1 MEQMI
6 ERKLSWIERLRK
18 RIYLRFMKADSIKRF
33 HNLPHFLKYDREV
46 IEQLFSKCREKVEDE
61 ANGFGLGYKRPQ
73 CINFS
78 PEMIDLISEVPYS
91 ITLLNIEELKKLMQ
105 SNNEFQKYTSL
116 LPVEMQIEVLNN
128 TSKTDISN
136 FPDEVIVNYFLNAK
150 KNGEMIA
157 KDKFNI
163 QEFSEEIQLK
173 IGLIDNNYLRYMTP
187 EIQSKFIHG
196 NKLVVKLL
204 NIHIANDEYAEY
216 GKNVNEVIKTDDMSF
231 LKSIFT
237 KRRRKSF
244 LMKILRSNKMV

>member
-1 MEQMI
+1 MI

-46 IEQLFSKCREKVEDE
+46 IEQLFSKCREKGEDIIKIE
-61 ANGFGLGYKRPQ
+61 ANGFGLGYKQPP
-73 CINFS
+73 CINFT

-136 FPDEVIVNYFLNAK
+136 FPDEVIINYFLNAK

-163 QEFSEEIQLK
+163 QEFSEEMQLK

-196 NKLVVKLL
+196 SYL
-204 NIHIANDEYAEY
+204 
-216 GKNVNEVIKTDDMSF
+216 
-231 LKSIFT
+231 IF
-237 KRRRKSF
+237 
-244 LMKILRSNKMV
+244 I